1 MLKVL
6 VVLLLVGAGVYFGL
20 RLASGGWGVAAGGAS
35 VAERRATAE
44 AIATRTGAEG
54 LDEQVVAASTAV
66 AERQPF
72 TLVITEAEANARLAQ
87 AGPPPTVD
95 TPLGPAEL
103 RDPYLQLRP
112 GEGVVSARLVGG
124 SVSAPVT
131 AFVGISVDPQRRAV
145 VQVRRV
151 DLGGIPLPDSVRQQ
165 VQDASQAQLGRA
177 LGDLPANVERIDLE
191 DGRMTV
197 TGTG

>member
-1 MLKVL
+1 
-6 VVLLLVGAGVYFGL
+6 VGQVE
-20 RLASGGWGVAAGGAS
+20 AAC
-35 VAERRATAE
+35 
-44 AIATRTGAEG
+44 
-54 LDEQVVAASTAV
+54 TAV
-66 AERQPF
+66 AAQQPF

-131 AFVGISVDPQRRAV
+131 AFVGLAAAPGGRVA

-151 DLGGIPLPDSVRQQ
+151 DLGGIPLPESVRQQ
-165 VQDASQAQLGRA
+165 VQDAAQAQLERA

>member
-6 VVLLLVGAGVYFGL
+6 VVLLLLAAGMYFGL
-20 RLASGGWGVAAGGAS
+20 RLASGHWGTAGVP
-35 VAERRATAE
+35 VAERRATAQ
-44 AIATRTGAEG
+44 AIATRTGAGSLEG
-54 LDEQVVAASTAV
+54 QVEAATTAV
-66 AERQPF
+66 AARQPF

-87 AGPPPTVD
+87 AGPPPTLD

-112 GEGVVSARLVGG
+112 GEGIVSARLAGG
-124 SVSAPVT
+124 AVSAPVT
-131 AFVGISVDPQRRAV
+131 AFVGVSADPRGRAA

-151 DLGGIPLPDSVRQQ
+151 DLGGVPLPDSVRQQ
-165 VQDASQAQLGRA
+165 VQDAAQAQLERA
-177 LGDLPANVERIDLE
+177 LGDLPASLERIDLE

-197 TGTG
+197 TGSG